1 MLTLGLHILSQ
12 ASHLGLVLLL
22 NLVADALEFLALG
35 GSLRVEV
42 LVEGVL
48 ILGLSHLLLLFLNFK
63 GAQVLFQLAFV
74 DPVLVLSVLELDLA
88 LLLNHGLTIKIL
100 EEQVLKALPPDL
112 NGNRVLL
119 LQVLVLTV
127 LVAELS
133 LLVLFFLLG
142 DQPEVV
148 DSETLIVVLARG
160 DFFSF
165 DLALEGTSL
174 HTERLLE
181 LIIVVVIDGVYHII
195 NIFSATG
202 CWRPILV
209 RSGRHADGYR
219 F

>member
-1 MLTLGLHILSQ
+1 MI
-12 ASHLGLVLLL
+12 VL
-22 NLVADALEFLALG
+22 
-35 GSLRVEV
+35 
-42 LVEGVL
+42 GVL
-48 ILGLSHLLLLFLNFK
+48 
-63 GAQVLFQLAFV
+63 QLY
-74 DPVLVLSVLELDLA
+74 LA
-88 LLLNHGLTIKIL
+88 LLLDHGLSVEVLKK
-100 EEQVLKALPPDL
+100 QVLEALPPDL
-112 NGNRVLL
+112 NCDCILL

-127 LVAELS
+127 LVTELS

-142 DQPEVV
+142 NQPEVV

-174 HTERLLE
+174 HTERLLK
-181 LIIVVVIDGVYHII
+181 LIIVVVIDGVYHIV

-209 RSGRHADGYR
+209 RSRRHADGYR